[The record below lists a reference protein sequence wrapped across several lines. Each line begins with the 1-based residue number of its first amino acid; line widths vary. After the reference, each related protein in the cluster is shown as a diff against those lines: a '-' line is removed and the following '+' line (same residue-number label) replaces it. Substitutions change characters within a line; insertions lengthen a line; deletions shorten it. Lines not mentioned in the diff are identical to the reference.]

1 MKILTAENWLRVRK
15 LSGWT
20 AVSVVG
26 IIVLGMLGSLAWR
39 IAHPP
44 ISPLANEEDPR
55 STIQIEI
62 VNASGRKGAGKRALD
77 YFRKRGFD
85 VVEIS
90 SSPDRPPR
98 STVIDRLGDKQSALK
113 VASAL
118 GIADTLVVSGI
129 DSMRFLR
136 ASVVLGGDLDRLT
149 AFSE

>member
-1 MKILTAENWLRVRK
+1 
-15 LSGWT
+15 
-20 AVSVVG
+20 
-26 IIVLGMLGSLAWR
+26 LAN
-39 IAHPP
+39 PP

-90 SSPDRPPR
+90 SSTDRPRR
-98 STVIDRLGDKQSALK
+98 STVIDRMGDKQSALK

-118 GIADTLVVSGI
+118 GIPDSLVVSGI
-129 DSMRFLR
+129 DSLRFLR
-136 ASVVLGGDLDRLT
+136 ASVVLGSDLDKLT

>member
-1 MKILTAENWLRVRK
+1 MKIFTAENWQRARK
-15 LSGWT
+15 LSGWA
-20 AVSVVG
+20 AVVIVALIVV
-26 IIVLGMLGSLAWR
+26 GMLGSLAWR
-39 IAHPP
+39 LANPP

-90 SSPDRPPR
+90 SSTDRPRR
-98 STVIDRLGDKQSALK
+98 STVIDRMGDKQSALK

-118 GIADTLVVSGI
+118 GIPDSLVVSGI
-129 DSMRFLR
+129 DSLRFLR
-136 ASVVLGGDLDRLT
+136 ASVVLGSDLDKLT

>member
-1 MKILTAENWLRVRK
+1 MKIFTAENWQRARK

-20 AVSVVG
+20 AVAVVAL
-26 IIVLGMLGSLAWR
+26 IVVGMLGSLAWR
-39 IAHPP
+39 LAHPP

-90 SSPDRPPR
+90 SSADRPR
-98 STVIDRLGDKQSALK
+98 HSSVIDRMGDKQSALK

-118 GIADTLVVSGI
+118 GIADSLVVSGI
-129 DSMRFLR
+129 DSLRFLR
-136 ASVVLGGDLDRLT
+136 ASVVLGGDIDKLT

>member
-1 MKILTAENWLRVRK
+1 MKIFTAENWQRARK
-15 LSGWT
+15 LSGWA
-20 AVSVVG
+20 AVAIVALIVV
-26 IIVLGMLGSLAWR
+26 GMLGSLAWR
-39 IAHPP
+39 LANPP

-90 SSPDRPPR
+90 SSTDRPRR
-98 STVIDRLGDKQSALK
+98 STVIDRMGDKQSALK

-118 GIADTLVVSGI
+118 GIPDSLVVSGI
-129 DSMRFLR
+129 DSLRFLR
-136 ASVVLGGDLDRLT
+136 ASVVLGSDLDKLT

>member
-1 MKILTAENWLRVRK
+1 MKILTAENWQRARK

-20 AVSVVG
+20 AVVIVG
-26 IIVLGMLGSLAWR
+26 IIVAGMIGSLAWR
-39 IAHPP
+39 MAHPP
-44 ISPLANEEDPR
+44 VSPLANEEDPR

-90 SSPDRPPR
+90 SSADRPRR
-98 STVIDRLGDKQSALK
+98 SSVIDRLGDKQSALK
-113 VASAL
+113 VASSL
-118 GIADTLVVSGI
+118 GIPDSMVVSGI

-136 ASVVLGGDLDRLT
+136 ASVVLGGDIDQLS